1 MYKDKFQKYIL
12 FLLYFLWRYNKVNEE
27 YKKKIEKL
35 KQELLIMKTLNIKP
49 NYSELSRIYKLDRR
63 TIEKYNNGYCRE
75 NIKIIR
81 KSKLDNL
88 KDEIKEKLELSG
100 ITVTGLYQYFSKDN
114 DIGTYSN
121 FYKYIKKH
129 KLKPQ
134 KNNKAHLRF
143 ETDKGKQLQF
153 DWKEDIKM
161 ISKNGEIFEFNILT
175 STLGASRLH
184 VFIYSKFKTRID
196 VQRSLI
202 KTFEYIG
209 GLPEELLTDN
219 MSSIVNTKTGEFLDE
234 FKAFIKDIGIYAKK
248 CKARHPYTKGKDES
262 ANRFMS
268 WLIPYNHEF
277 EDEQELIKII
287 REINLKVNRQIN
299 SSIGVAPIMLFNK
312 EKEYL
317 KPLPNRKIMEQ
328 YLISTKQI
336 KISNESL
343 FYYKGKK
350 YSVPHKYIKHTLSL
364 QEENNKL
371 YVYYNKELITIHDIS
386 EKNINYKE
394 EHYIEGLS
402 NILKNKTQDQIETL
416 AKKNLENLN
425 KLCEVK

>member
-1 MYKDKFQKYIL
+1 M
-12 FLLYFLWRYNKVNEE
+12 NEE
-27 YKKKIEKL
+27 YKKKIEKI

-49 NYSELSRIYKLDRR
+49 NYSELSRIYKIDRR

-75 NIKIIR
+75 HIKIIR
-81 KSKLDNL
+81 KSRLDDL
-88 KDEIKEKLELSG
+88 KKEIKEKLELPG
-100 ITVTGLYQYFSKDN
+100 ITITGLYQYFSKDK

-129 KLKPQ
+129 KLKPK
-134 KNNKAHLRF
+134 KNNKVHLRF
-143 ETDKGKQLQF
+143 ETDMGKQLQF
-153 DWKEDIKM
+153 DWKEDIQM
-161 ISKNGEIFEFNILT
+161 ISKHGEIFEFNILS

-184 VFIYSKFKTRID
+184 IFVYSRFKTRID
-196 VQRSLI
+196 VQRCLI
-202 KTFEYIG
+202 KTFKYIG

-219 MSSIVNTKTGEFLDE
+219 MSSIVNIKTGEFSNE
-234 FKAFIKDIGIYAKK
+234 FKAFIKDIGINAKK
-248 CKARHPYTKGKDES
+248 CKPRHPFTKGKDES

-268 WLIPYNHEF
+268 WLVPYNHEF
-277 EDEQELIKII
+277 EDEEELIKII
-287 REINLKVNRQIN
+287 KAINLKVNRQVN
-299 SSIGVAPIMLFNK
+299 STIGVAPIILFNK

-317 KPLPNRKIMEQ
+317 KPLPNHKIMEQ
-328 YLISTKQI
+328 YLITTKQI
-336 KISNESL
+336 KISKESL
-343 FYYKGKK
+343 FYYKGKR
-350 YSVPHKYIKHTLSL
+350 YSVPNKYIEHTLTL

-402 NILKNKTQDQIETL
+402 NILKNKTQDQIESL